1 MKETFNFDVF
11 MRDLSGQWSEFN
23 RSMHKITFSQAAPV
37 EDAEIAGMYDEA
49 TDNCRYDA
57 GARDFNYRDYIRKSL
72 GGLAAPVSGGRRSLP
87 QSRAQAGDPGREFGG
102 MFVNDP
108 ETARDR
114 NQRYGFLAGV
124 DFKKK
129 AVSFLRREAR
139 GIVKRHEEG
148 TLEER
153 PVSRSQ
159 KDRAVLLGRLFIKLC
174 NLAEVRN
181 EVWKEPFVRYV
192 FGEPAARVFG
202 SPEISLRWEGREVRI
217 RSFDD
222 ARDFAGRLFDPGVT
236 GLEVFNVREICSG
249 FMECLLLQALGE
261 LLRPLSYDRE
271 RAEGLIGACLAYF
284 KRPRNREELLGLTPA
299 WLKNR
304 ADLGACLSDAYFL
317 SGMSS
322 FTAGAAAEDP
332 ESRQAFFQEFQAAGL
347 KALRWMGN
355 PRVYELV
362 SPEYKSFKAASGLWD
377 PEREEKYGAGEGSS
391 LSVKNAAFRRNI
403 AAFLD
408 FALLRAFIDVSVS
421 YYGLQETPESGI
433 PALRETLSRLPA
445 EQPEL
450 YISPGLRRILG
461 EQLGVTYLGHVRYS
475 KAEACIFQAE
485 GHYFALY
492 PRLPG
497 RTGGAYAGNGENSGN
512 DPEDN
517 RNSGSSRSSGVFAL
531 LEYASREQALEIMR
545 GLS

>member
-72 GGLAAPVSGGRRSLP
+72 GGLAAPVSGGGRSVSP
-87 QSRAQAGDPGREFGG
+87 GRYQSGDPGREFGG

-114 NQRYGFLAGV
+114 SQRYGFLARL

-139 GIVKRHEEG
+139 GIIKRYEEG

-153 PVSRSQ
+153 PVSRAQ
-159 KDRAVLLGRLFIKLC
+159 KDRAVLLARLFLKLC

-192 FGEPAARVFG
+192 FGESAARALG
-202 SPEISLRWEGREVRI
+202 SPEISMRWEGREVRI
-217 RSFDD
+217 RSFED
-222 ARDFAGRLFDPGVT
+222 ARDFAGRLFDPEVT

-249 FMECLLLQALGE
+249 FMECLLLQALSE

-284 KRPRNREELLGLTPA
+284 KRPRNREELLGLTPE

-322 FTAGAAAEDP
+322 FTAGAAAGDP
-332 ESRQAFFQEFQAAGL
+332 ESRQAFFREFQAAGL

-362 SPEYKSFKAASGLWD
+362 TPEYKSFKAAAGLWD
-377 PEREEKYGAGEGSS
+377 PAGEEERGGNAGTT
-391 LSVKNAAFRRNI
+391 LSIKNAAFRRNI

-408 FALLRAFIDVSVS
+408 FALLRAFIDVCVS
-421 YYGLQETPESGI
+421 CFGLQETSESGI
-433 PALRETLSRLPA
+433 PALRETLAGLPA
-445 EQPEL
+445 EKPEL
-450 YISPGLRRILG
+450 YISPVLRRLLG

-475 KAEACIFQAE
+475 KAEACVFQAA
-485 GHYFALY
+485 GRYYALY
-492 PRLPG
+492 PRIPG
-497 RTGGAYAGNGENSGN
+497 RAGGFDAEKSEDNGNSGN
-512 DPEDN
+512 N
-517 RNSGSSRSSGVFAL
+517 WNSRKSSVFVL
-531 LEYASREQALEIMR
+531 RVCASREKALEIMR

>member
-57 GARDFNYRDYIRKSL
+57 RARDFNYRDYIRKSL

-87 QSRAQAGDPGREFGG
+87 QGRAQAGDSGREFGG

-114 NQRYGFLAGV
+114 SQRYGFLARV

-139 GIVKRHEEG
+139 GIIKRYEEG

-153 PVSRSQ
+153 PVSRAQ
-159 KDRAVLLGRLFIKLC
+159 KDRAVLLARLFLKLC

-192 FGEPAARVFG
+192 FGESAARALG
-202 SPEISLRWEGREVRI
+202 SPEISMRWEGREVRI
-217 RSFDD
+217 RSFED
-222 ARDFAGRLFDPGVT
+222 ARDFAGRLFDPEVT

-249 FMECLLLQALGE
+249 FMECLLLQALSE

-284 KRPRNREELLGLTPA
+284 KRPRNREELLGLTPE

-322 FTAGAAAEDP
+322 FTAGAAAGDP
-332 ESRQAFFQEFQAAGL
+332 ESRQAFFREFQAAGL

-362 SPEYKSFKAASGLWD
+362 TPEYKSFKAAAGLWD
-377 PEREEKYGAGEGSS
+377 PAGEEERGGNAGTP
-391 LSVKNAAFRRNI
+391 LSIKNAAFRRNI

-408 FALLRAFIDVSVS
+408 FALLRAFIDVCVS
-421 YYGLQETPESGI
+421 CFGLQETSESGI
-433 PALRETLSRLPA
+433 SALRETLAGLPA
-445 EQPEL
+445 EKPEL
-450 YISPGLRRILG
+450 YISPVLRRLLG

-475 KAEACIFQAE
+475 KAEACVFQAA
-485 GHYFALY
+485 GRYYALY
-492 PRLPG
+492 PRIPG
-497 RTGGAYAGNGENSGN
+497 RAGGFDAEKSEDNGNSGN
-512 DPEDN
+512 N
-517 RNSGSSRSSGVFAL
+517 WNSRKSSVFVL
-531 LEYASREQALEIMR
+531 RVCASREKALEIMR

>member
-72 GGLAAPVSGGRRSLP
+72 GGLSAPVSGGRRSLP

-192 FGEPAARVFG
+192 FGESAARVLS
-202 SPEISLRWEGREVRI
+202 SPKISLRWEGREVKI
-217 RSFDD
+217 RSFAD
-222 ARDFAGRLFDPGVT
+222 ARDFAGRLFDPAET
-236 GLEVFNVREICSG
+236 GLKIFDVREICSG
-249 FMECLLLQALGE
+249 FMECLLLQALSE
-261 LLRPLSYDRE
+261 LLRPLTFDRE
-271 RAEGLIGACLAYF
+271 RAEGLIGACLAFF
-284 KRPRNREELLGLTPA
+284 KRPRNREELLGLPPE

-304 ADLGACLSDAYFL
+304 DDLGACLSDVYFL
-317 SGMSS
+317 SGMS
-322 FTAGAAAEDP
+322 FFAAGEAAGDP
-332 ESRQAFFQEFQAAGL
+332 GNRQAFFQEFQATGF

-362 SPEYKSFKAASGLWD
+362 SPEYKSFKAAAGLWD
-377 PEREEKYGAGEGSS
+377 PPGETESGGNAGSP

-408 FALLRAFIDVSVS
+408 FALLGAFIDVCVS
-421 YYGLQETPESGI
+421 CFSLAETPESGI
-433 PALRETLSRLPA
+433 PALRETLEGLPA
-445 EQPEL
+445 EHLEL
-450 YISPGLRRILG
+450 YISPRLRRLLG
-461 EQLGVTYLGHVRYS
+461 EQLGVAYLGHVRYS
-475 KAEACIFQAE
+475 KAEACIFQGA
-485 GHYFALY
+485 GRYYALY
-492 PRLPG
+492 PWLPG
-497 RTGGAYAGNGENSGN
+497 RAGGSYAENGDNSGN
-512 DPEDN
+512 DGADN
-517 RNSGSSRSSGVFAL
+517 RNRGVFAL
-531 LEYASREQALEIMR
+531 RECASREQALEMMR

>member
-1 MKETFNFDVF
+1 

-72 GGLAAPVSGGRRSLP
+72 GGLAAPVSGGGRSVSP
-87 QSRAQAGDPGREFGG
+87 GRYQSGDPGREFGG

-114 NQRYGFLAGV
+114 SQRYGFLAGV

-139 GIVKRHEEG
+139 GIIKRYEEG

-153 PVSRSQ
+153 PVSRAQ
-159 KDRAVLLGRLFIKLC
+159 KDRAVLLARLFLKLC

-192 FGEPAARVFG
+192 FGESAARALG
-202 SPEISLRWEGREVRI
+202 SPEISMRWEGREVRI
-217 RSFDD
+217 RSFED
-222 ARDFAGRLFDPGVT
+222 ARDFAGRLFDPEVT

-249 FMECLLLQALGE
+249 FMECLLLQALSE

-284 KRPRNREELLGLTPA
+284 KRPRNREELLGLTPE

-322 FTAGAAAEDP
+322 FTAGAAAGDP
-332 ESRQAFFQEFQAAGL
+332 ESRQAFFREFQAAGL

-362 SPEYKSFKAASGLWD
+362 TPEYKSFKAAAGLWD
-377 PEREEKYGAGEGSS
+377 PAGEEERGGNAGTT
-391 LSVKNAAFRRNI
+391 LSIKNAAFRRNI

-408 FALLRAFIDVSVS
+408 FALLRAFIDVCVS
-421 YYGLQETPESGI
+421 CFGLQETSESGI
-433 PALRETLSRLPA
+433 SALRETLAGLPA
-445 EQPEL
+445 EKPEL
-450 YISPGLRRILG
+450 YISPVLRRLLG

-475 KAEACIFQAE
+475 KAEACVFQAA
-485 GHYFALY
+485 GRYYALY
-492 PRLPG
+492 PRIPG
-497 RTGGAYAGNGENSGN
+497 RAGGFDAEKSEDNGNSGN
-512 DPEDN
+512 N
-517 RNSGSSRSSGVFAL
+517 WNSRKSSVFVL
-531 LEYASREQALEIMR
+531 RVCASREKALEIMR

>member
-1 MKETFNFDVF
+1 

-72 GGLAAPVSGGRRSLP
+72 GGLAAPVSGGGRSVSP
-87 QSRAQAGDPGREFGG
+87 GRYQSGDPGREFGG

-114 NQRYGFLAGV
+114 SQRYGFLARL

-139 GIVKRHEEG
+139 GIIKRYEEG

-153 PVSRSQ
+153 PVSRAQ
-159 KDRAVLLGRLFIKLC
+159 KDRAVLLARLFLKLC

-192 FGEPAARVFG
+192 FGESAARALG
-202 SPEISLRWEGREVRI
+202 SPEISMRWEGREVRI
-217 RSFDD
+217 RSFED

-236 GLEVFNVREICSG
+236 GFEVFNVREICSG

-261 LLRPLSYDRE
+261 LLRPLNYDRE

-304 ADLGACLSDAYFL
+304 DDLGACLSDAYFL
-317 SGMSS
+317 SGMS
-322 FTAGAAAEDP
+322 FFAAGHAAAP
-332 ESRQAFFQEFQAAGL
+332 ENRQAFFQEFQAAGL

-391 LSVKNAAFRRNI
+391 LSVKNAAFKRNI

-421 YYGLQETPESGI
+421 YYGLAETPESGI
-433 PALRETLSRLPA
+433 SALRETLRGLPA

-450 YISPGLRRILG
+450 YISPGLRRLLG

-485 GHYFALY
+485 GRYFALY

-497 RTGGAYAGNGENSGN
+497 RTGGAYAGNGESSGN

-517 RNSGSSRSSGVFAL
+517 RSSGVFAL
-531 LEYASREQALEIMR
+531 LECASREQALEIMR

>member
-72 GGLAAPVSGGRRSLP
+72 GGLAAPVSGGGRSVSP
-87 QSRAQAGDPGREFGG
+87 GRYQSGDPGREFGG

-114 NQRYGFLAGV
+114 SQRYGFLARL

-139 GIVKRHEEG
+139 GIIKRYEEG

-153 PVSRSQ
+153 PVSRAQ
-159 KDRAVLLGRLFIKLC
+159 KDRAVLLARLFLKLC

-192 FGEPAARVFG
+192 FGESAARALG
-202 SPEISLRWEGREVRI
+202 SPEISMRWEGREVRI
-217 RSFDD
+217 RSFED
-222 ARDFAGRLFDPGVT
+222 ARDFAGRLFDPEVM

-249 FMECLLLQALGE
+249 FMECLLLQALSE

-284 KRPRNREELLGLTPA
+284 KRPRNREELLGLTPE

-322 FTAGAAAEDP
+322 FTAGAAAGDP
-332 ESRQAFFQEFQAAGL
+332 ESRQAFFREFQAAGL

-362 SPEYKSFKAASGLWD
+362 TPEYKSFKAAAGLWD
-377 PEREEKYGAGEGSS
+377 PAGEEERGGNAGTP
-391 LSVKNAAFRRNI
+391 LSIKNAAFRRNI

-408 FALLRAFIDVSVS
+408 FALLRAFIDVCVS
-421 YYGLQETPESGI
+421 CFGLQETSESGI
-433 PALRETLSRLPA
+433 SALRETLAGLPA
-445 EQPEL
+445 EKPEL
-450 YISPGLRRILG
+450 YISPVLRRLLG

-475 KAEACIFQAE
+475 KAEACVFQAA
-485 GHYFALY
+485 GRYYALY
-492 PRLPG
+492 PRIPG
-497 RTGGAYAGNGENSGN
+497 RAGGFDAEKSEDNGNSGN
-512 DPEDN
+512 N
-517 RNSGSSRSSGVFAL
+517 WNSRKSSVFVL
-531 LEYASREQALEIMR
+531 RVCASREKALEIMR